1 MSDHLAIKAERQSYK
16 PGEQIAG
23 TVEVLDEVKAKE
35 LTVVLEYREITAD
48 YRVVG
53 RAVAAPAPLRVG
65 DVRPGETFPF
75 SFELPADALPNQSGK
90 MAATTWGLHA
100 RIARFGPDVHA
111 WLPLTV

>member
-1 MSDHLAIKAERQSYK
+1 MFG
-16 PGEQIAG
+16 PGEA
-23 TVEVLDEVKAKE
+23 
-35 LTVVLEYREITAD
+35 
-48 YRVVG
+48 
-53 RAVAAPAPLRVG
+53 
-65 DVRPGETFPF
+65 FPF